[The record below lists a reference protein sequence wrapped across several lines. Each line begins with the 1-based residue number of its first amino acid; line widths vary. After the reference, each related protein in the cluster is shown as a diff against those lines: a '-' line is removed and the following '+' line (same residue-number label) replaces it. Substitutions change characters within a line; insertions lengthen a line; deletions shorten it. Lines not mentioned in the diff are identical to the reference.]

1 MLGIRPYKSADANT
15 VLSWIRDEK
24 MFYQWSAGKF
34 GNYPIT
40 QKEFSFVETMM
51 PFVAFDESGIVGF
64 FTLRTPN
71 ASLYELRFGFIIVSP
86 DVRGKGYGKAML
98 SLGLKFAFEIYG
110 ARKVSLGVFE
120 NNPSAYHCYKSLG
133 FEDVNLD
140 TPETYTIMGEEW
152 KCKELIMEKP

>member
-1 MLGIRPYKSADANT
+1 MLGIRPYKSSDANT
-15 VLSWIRDEK
+15 VLSWIGNEK

-40 QKEFSFVETMM
+40 QKEFSFVESMM

-71 ASLYELRFGFIIVSP
+71 ATLDELRFGFIIVSP

-110 ARKVSLGVFE
+110 AKRVSLGVFE

-133 FEDVNLD
+133 FEDVTLE